1 MQTISKIP
9 ELRVALD
16 EARRAGK
23 TVGLVPTMGAFHEGH
38 LSLMR
43 RAKAE
48 NDLCVVT
55 LFVNPTQFNDPSD
68 FARYPRDTDRDARM
82 AEVEGVDFLF
92 LPAPP
97 AMYPEGFD
105 TTVIVHALSDRL
117 EGASRPGHFAGVST
131 VVTKLLNIAQADRA
145 YFGEKDWQQLQIV
158 RALARDLNIPTEII
172 GLPIVRE
179 PDGLALSSR
188 NVRLSPEQRSAALV
202 LAAALDGAEAQVRAG
217 IQDAALIEA
226 GMRQAIEAQPLAGLD
241 YAVVADQQML
251 QGVEEIGA
259 EAIALVAATFGR
271 VRLIDNRVLRA

>member
-9 ELRVALD
+9 ELRAALD

-55 LFVNPTQFNDPSD
+55 LFVNPTQFNDSSD

-259 EAIALVAATFGR
+259 GAIALVAATFGR

>member
-9 ELRVALD
+9 ELRAALD

-158 RALARDLNIPTEII
+158 RALARDLNIPTELI

-259 EAIALVAATFGR
+259 GAIALVAATFGR

>member
-9 ELRVALD
+9 ELRAALD

-179 PDGLALSSR
+179 PYGLALSSR

-259 EAIALVAATFGR
+259 GAIALVAATFGR

>member
-9 ELRVALD
+9 ELRAALD

-38 LSLMR
+38 LSLVR

-259 EAIALVAATFGR
+259 GAIALVAATFGR

>member
-9 ELRVALD
+9 ELRAALD

-259 EAIALVAATFGR
+259 GAIALVAATFGR

>member
-9 ELRVALD
+9 ELRAALD

-131 VVTKLLNIAQADRA
+131 VVTKLLNIARADRA

-259 EAIALVAATFGR
+259 GAIALVAATFGR

>member
-9 ELRVALD
+9 ELRAALD

-217 IQDAALIEA
+217 IQDAALIET

-259 EAIALVAATFGR
+259 GAIALVAATFGR